1 MFGIEDETYDGYHV
15 FVTTE
20 FDLSEREVVGS
31 YKIRD
36 QIEKAF
42 ADSEKCTQGS
52 HPQNVRTEE
61 HVLGNIFVCESG
73 VSVAFGTG
81 YET

>member
-42 ADSEKCTQGS
+42 ADSEKCARAASTER
-52 HPQNVRTEE
+52 QNR
-61 HVLGNIFVCESG
+61 
-73 VSVAFGTG
+73 GTRHG
-81 YET
+81 KHIHL